1 MSASPVH
8 FDNLQPARF
17 VDRPNQFL
25 VRCRTEGGG
34 LVRAFLPNPGRMLE
48 LMFPDV
54 TIYLTKEPRQRRGKG
69 ASPPRKTRYTVVAVE
84 RDGRPLF
91 LHTHMTNAVA
101 RYLIENSKIPTLAD
115 AEIVDSEVTVGR
127 SRFDFL
133 LRDQGRLL
141 YLEVKSCTLY
151 GNGVAMFPD
160 AVTERGRKHLLELAE
175 MARQGMRPVVLF
187 VVHTPLVRW
196 FMPDY
201 HTDLAFSRT
210 MLAVRDQLR
219 ILPVSVSWTRDFRLG
234 SEVRMLDIPWNYLHR
249 EVEDRGSYLLILRL
263 KRKRRVTVGQL
274 GALLFERG
282 YYLYVGSAM
291 GSLSPRIARHTRL
304 RKKLRWHV
312 DYLRQVADEVVPL
325 PVVSSKRL
333 ECDMASALSGLLGL
347 GPPRFGSS
355 DCDCPTYLFWSID
368 DPLDSRDF
376 HHLLQRFRMQEPD
389 IP

>member
-1 MSASPVH
+1 MSDSPVR
-8 FDNLQPARF
+8 FANLQPARF

-25 VRCRTEGGG
+25 ARCRTERGG

-48 LMFPDV
+48 LLFPDV
-54 TIYLTKEPRQRRGKG
+54 TVYLTQEPRRRGKG
-69 ASPPRKTRYTVVAVE
+69 PAPRKTRYTVVAVE

-91 LHTHMTNAVA
+91 LHTHMTNRVA
-101 RYLIENSKIPTLAD
+101 QYLIEHSRISALAD

-133 LRDQGRLL
+133 LRERGRLL

-175 MARQGMRPVVLF
+175 MARQGMRAVVLF

-210 MLAVRDQLR
+210 MLAVRKQLR
-219 ILPVSVSWTRDFRLG
+219 ILPVSVSWTRDFKLS
-234 SEVRMLDIPWNYLHR
+234 SEVRLLDIPWHYLLR

-263 KRKRRVTVGQL
+263 KRKRRVAVGQL
-274 GALLFERG
+274 GNLLFQKG

-291 GSLSPRIARHTRL
+291 GNLSPRIARHTRL
-304 RKKLRWHV
+304 RKKLHWHV

-333 ECDMASALSGLLGL
+333 ECDMASALGELLDP
-347 GPPRFGSS
+347 GPPQFGST
-355 DCDCPTYLFWSID
+355 DCACPTHLFWSAD
-368 DPLDSRDF
+368 APLDSREF
-376 HHLLQRFRMQEPD
+376 HHLLQRFRMKEPD
-389 IP
+389 IA